1 MGPETDDFLD
11 TKEKSMKKKFTRVVL
26 LVACTGVAILSQAQ
40 SKHCSTAKTAGAWAY
55 TYTGT
60 IFAQGVPL
68 PAAAVGRYYQDAAGN
83 LSGRQ
88 TRTVAGQSA
97 VEEISGNVTVNKDCS
112 ATATINVLVNGE
124 LQRTAVLA
132 GVYDTNMNHARHIF
146 ESLRLAD
153 GSNVPVV
160 LSADVARLFPED

>member
-1 MGPETDDFLD
+1 MN
-11 TKEKSMKKKFTRVVL
+11 KRFTRVAL
-26 LVACTGVAILSQAQ
+26 MLVACAWAAIPSQAQ
-40 SKHCSTAKTAGAWAY
+40 SKHCSTARTAGSWAY

-60 IFAQGVPL
+60 IFSQGVPL

-97 VEEISGNVTVNKDCS
+97 VEEISGNVSVNRSCS

-124 LQRTAVLA
+124 LQRTAILA

-146 ESLRLAD
+146 ESLKLAD
-153 GSNVPVV
+153 GTNVPVV

>member
-1 MGPETDDFLD
+1 MN
-11 TKEKSMKKKFTRVVL
+11 KEFTRVALMV
-26 LVACTGVAILSQAQ
+26 VACTLTAIPSQAQ
-40 SKHCSTAKTAGAWAY
+40 SKHCSTARTAGSWAY

-60 IFAQGVPL
+60 IFSQGVPL

-97 VEEISGNVTVNKDCS
+97 VEEISGNVSVNRSCS

-124 LQRTAVLA
+124 LQRTAILA

-146 ESLRLAD
+146 ESLKLAD
-153 GSNVPVV
+153 GTNVPVV

>member
-1 MGPETDDFLD
+1 
-11 TKEKSMKKKFTRVVL
+11 MKKTSTRVVL
-26 LVACTGVAILSQAQ
+26 TLVACIWAATPSQAQ
-40 SKHCSTAKTAGAWAY
+40 SKHCSTAKTAGSWAY

-60 IFAQGVPL
+60 IFSQGVPL
-68 PAAAVGRYYQDAAGN
+68 PAAAVGRYHQDAAGN

-97 VEEISGNVTVNKDCS
+97 VEEISGNVTVNRECS

-132 GVYDTNMNHARHIF
+132 GVYDTNLNHARHIF

-153 GSNVPVV
+153 GTNVPVV